1 MFPSHEIFASVPVD
15 RVSFPQAKLDISER
29 VRTNPLPWKGQF
41 SPQLVEALLTAYA
54 PNNSVIFDPFVG
66 SGTSLVEA
74 ARLKLSSS
82 GGEINPAAVILS
94 RVYQLINLDA
104 SERATVLDQLR
115 ERLLDMIGPFHEPL
129 FFHRASKS
137 VRCSNLEA
145 ALVQVWRESSSGP
158 MRDLVAA
165 LVVLCDFYR
174 GRLDA
179 VTIRKSW
186 SHLDRLVRSLP
197 LTTEPI
203 TVYHSDARALP
214 IDSHSVDLVLTS
226 PPYINVHNYHQKF
239 RRSVEALGW
248 DVLAIAR
255 SEIGSNRQNR
265 ANRFLTVIQYSLD
278 MTLALRE
285 MVRVTKH
292 DGRLIL
298 VLGRES
304 SVQGIPFLNGGLVT
318 ELAVR
323 SVGISIERRQER
335 MFRNR
340 YGSAIYEDI
349 LHFRIVNEVSNKDS
363 SLTAARNI
371 AREALAA
378 ASSIA
383 ARKERLGI
391 RNAIMRVDAV
401 SPSPMALSPSF
412 E

>member
-1 MFPSHEIFASVPVD
+1 MFLHETFASTPLD
-15 RVSFPQAKLDISER
+15 RSSLPQGKLDISVR
-29 VRTNPLPWKGQF
+29 VRTNPFPWAGQF
-41 SPQLVEALLTAYA
+41 SPQLVEELLTAYA
-54 PNNSVIFDPFVG
+54 PRTGVVLDPFVG

-74 ARLKLSSS
+74 ARLRLAAW

-104 SERATVLDQLR
+104 SERVTILDQLR

-129 FFHRASKS
+129 FFKRASEF
-137 VRCSNLEA
+137 VRCSTLEA
-145 ALVQVWRESSSGP
+145 ALVQVWRKSASGP
-158 MRDLVAA
+158 MRDLVAT
-165 LVVLCDFYR
+165 LVVLCDFHR
-174 GRLDA
+174 GPLDT

-186 SHLDRLVRSLP
+186 LHLDRLVRSLP
-197 LTTEPI
+197 QSAKPV
-203 TVYHSDARALP
+203 TVYHTDARVLP
-214 IDSHSVDLVLTS
+214 IESRSVDLVLTS

-248 DVLAIAR
+248 DVLTIAR

-265 ANRFLTVIQYSLD
+265 GNRFLTVIQYSLD

-285 MVRVTKH
+285 MARVTKH
-292 DGRLIL
+292 GSRLIL

-304 SVQGIPFLNGGLVT
+304 SVQGVPFFNGGLVT

-323 SVGISIERRQER
+323 SVGLDIERRQER
-335 MFRNR
+335 VFRNR
-340 YGSAIYEDI
+340 YGIDIYEDI
-349 LHFRIVNEVSNKDS
+349 LHFRVVKEVSDKDA

-378 ASSIA
+378 TSSFV
-383 ARKERLGI
+383 ARKERMGI
-391 RNAIMRVDAV
+391 QDAIMRLDAV